1 AGAGAGAEHRHRR
14 AHSVQPALLGTSTSS
29 STGLGVPSLHLP
41 PSPDT
46 SGLLGAENLPGI
58 RGMGRSASA
67 SPVVVPAQR
76 TEGGGLGGTATGDD
90 DSHGRSS
97 RGVPSI
103 LVDDDRALEDVHRT
117 PRQGSKSKNKS
128 TLLSPNDDEEEEE
141 EEDGATSPRSRTCSA
156 STTLTA
162 DAEEEGRGLRMRT
175 TSGTSYAHYPNGV
188 CPPAASDPSRRK
200 ARRSWRRAL
209 AHLHY
214 DTLQPILHTL
224 FPSLRHLWSKSL
236 VGILV
241 SILSVPAV
249 LVLKLT
255 LPVVVEEEEEGEVE
269 EGDGGVVEKE
279 RRRRRHGSGGGSGY
293 GRGSGSFAS
302 RGSRRAGPVRL
313 EGEEHLIVARQAI
326 ASPTPLSA
334 EELTPTSEDPN
345 THVAAGLK
353 SLQAHPE
360 AIFGS
365 SHSGTHEGVLSTSSS
380 SKGKAYRDDVNNED
394 DATLEFEN
402 DEDDDDDDDGDSISC
417 ESCDEAEA
425 EAANNDMLAF
435 LEREERKRRR
445 TASRFLALAQLAL
458 GPTFCTW
465 AILSPESASFSD
477 PGCQTVLK
485 VLGVGTALVI
495 LCNISLALGMRRIMA
510 SRPTIRSTISLIRCL
525 GGFVVSVLFIMTIV
539 DEVVSILQAMG
550 IILGLS
556 DAILGLTIFAM
567 GNSLG
572 DLVANIT
579 IARMGHP
586 VMAISACFAGP
597 LLNIL
602 LGIGL
607 SGTYILTAHQ
617 PEGVERPTLI
627 LDFSPTLLVSCIGLL
642 VILVGI
648 LIAVPLNGFYLD
660 RKLGMT
666 LIITYGVIMTTN
678 ILTEIFV
685 DKD

>member
-1 AGAGAGAEHRHRR
+1 
-14 AHSVQPALLGTSTSS
+14 
-29 STGLGVPSLHLP
+29 
-41 PSPDT
+41 
-46 SGLLGAENLPGI
+46 
-58 RGMGRSASA
+58 MGRSASA

-103 LVDDDRALEDVHRT
+103 LVDDDRALEDGEDVHRT

-128 TLLSPNDDEEEEE
+128 TLLSPNDDEEE

-241 SILSVPAV
+241 SLLSVPAV
-249 LVLKLT
+249 L
-255 LPVVVEEEEEGEVE
+255 
-269 EGDGGVVEKE
+269 
-279 RRRRRHGSGGGSGY
+279 
-293 GRGSGSFAS
+293 
-302 RGSRRAGPVRL
+302 
-313 EGEEHLIVARQAI
+313 I

-402 DEDDDDDDDGDSISC
+402 DEDDDDDDDDDGDSISC

-425 EAANNDMLAF
+425 EAANADMLAF

-525 GGFVVSVLFIMTIV
+525 GGFV
-539 DEVVSILQAMG
+539 
-550 IILGLS
+550 
-556 DAILGLTIFAM
+556 
-567 GNSLG
+567 
-572 DLVANIT
+572 
-579 IARMGHP
+579 
-586 VMAISACFAGP
+586 ISACFAGP